1 MFKPG
6 RQLTNSKRHTTERDM
21 KIIQWARA
29 VRDLGTLK
37 QKAAELGVTEKYLSL
52 RIAILRNRGLI
63 D

>member
-6 RQLTNSKRHTTERDM
+6 RRLTNRKTHTTERDV
-21 KIIQWARA
+21 KIIAWAKA
-29 VRDLGTLK
+29 VRDLGTRK
-37 QKAAELGVTEKYLSL
+37 QKAAELGITEEYLSA